1 VAQAR
6 PLVVRRNGARCLRST
21 GHVAPA
27 SAISP
32 AAVPVT
38 VPAEPVVGAEAK
50 QSEEPAVLPQEP
62 LLPVARLHLAAIP
75 LAASGLQPLREIC
88 VASLDKPEVVYSM
101 DLAFPPRETAILQP
115 VVARREQPTKL
126 KIGVYKQA
134 HNVEKWRRWA
144 APAERHL
151 RGGAKEPGWRRAPLL
166 PLPVRT
172 GSGMGRPQARR
183 SPHQRQNPAAGK
195 AGIQRQ
201 HLVNAGT
208 PSRHNES
215 HGFCPLSLL

>member
-1 VAQAR
+1 MELAR

-38 VPAEPVVGAEAK
+38 VLAEPVVGAEAK

-115 VVARREQPTKL
+115 VVARRE
-126 KIGVYKQA
+126 
-134 HNVEKWRRWA
+134 
-144 APAERHL
+144 
-151 RGGAKEPGWRRAPLL
+151 
-166 PLPVRT
+166 
-172 GSGMGRPQARR
+172 
-183 SPHQRQNPAAGK
+183 
-195 AGIQRQ
+195 
-201 HLVNAGT
+201 
-208 PSRHNES
+208 
-215 HGFCPLSLL
+215 